1 MADVVV
7 RPATADDFIA
17 FTGSLPH
24 CRTRAWVGEI
34 DGRIIGMGGVAYP
47 PDGPV
52 PVMWADY
59 SEEARA
65 HALTLHKQ
73 AVKFLASLD
82 HKRLV
87 CVADKSVPATRRWL
101 ERLGFVASGKVTD
114 DGEIYIHD
122 RHRDTHSDRDLA
134 GA

>member
-52 PVMWADY
+52 PVMWAD
-59 SEEARA
+59 
-65 HALTLHKQ
+65 
-73 AVKFLASLD
+73 
-82 HKRLV
+82 
-87 CVADKSVPATRRWL
+87 
-101 ERLGFVASGKVTD
+101 
-114 DGEIYIHD
+114 
-122 RHRDTHSDRDLA
+122 
-134 GA
+134 